1 MVTKA
6 GQEPRLNYDS
16 QMIRPAVSDD
26 ALEAVPLILEAIGSI
41 AFVLTGTKV
50 LAEAMSILEN
60 FFQQEGN
67 RISYENTL
75 VLEEHESVGD
85 RRILGVAISYDGL
98 AARKLDEPL
107 EEAAKLQSGSPEYRI
122 PTEAEPDEYYLDTVS
137 VNRNC
142 QGRGLGRQLIEAV
155 CEQGRR
161 MSRDRVGLLVDVTNP
176 DAKRLYERLQ
186 FRVKKQRELAGEDYF
201 HMVREL

>member
-1 MVTKA
+1 
-6 GQEPRLNYDS
+6 
-16 QMIRPAVSDD
+16 MIRPAVCEDSPQ
-26 ALEAVPLILEAIGSI
+26 AVPLILEAIGSI
-41 AFVLTGTKV
+41 AYVLTGTNV

-60 FFQQEGN
+60 FFEQEGN

-75 VLEEHESVGD
+75 VIEESETGAGD
-85 RRILGVAISYDGL
+85 RTIVGVAISYDGTV
-98 AARKLDEPL
+98 ARKLDGPL
-107 EEAAKLQSGSPEYRI
+107 EEAAKLQSGFPEYRI

-142 QGRGLGRQLIEAV
+142 QGRGFGRQLIEAV

-161 MSRDRVGLLVDVTNP
+161 VSRDRVGLLVDVTNP

-186 FRVKKQRELAGEDYF
+186 FRVNKQRELAGEDYF
-201 HMVREL
+201 HMVRDL

>member
-1 MVTKA
+1 
-6 GQEPRLNYDS
+6 
-16 QMIRPAVSDD
+16 MIRPAVSDD

-41 AFVLTGTKV
+41 AFVLAGTKV

-75 VLEEHESVGD
+75 VLEEDASVGD

-122 PTEAEPDEYYLDTVS
+122 PTEAELDEYYLDTVS

-161 MSRDRVGLLVDVTNP
+161 VSRDRVGLLVDVTNP

-186 FRVKKQRELAGEDYF
+186 FRVKKQRELVGEDYF
-201 HMVREL
+201 HMVRDL